1 MDSFNI
7 FLYIYAA
14 VVFIQLLHHLF
25 FYSRLAWGRTAKPS
39 GQELPG
45 VSVIVCARNE
55 DTNLKQHLPLLLRQ
69 DYPAFE
75 VIVVDDNSDDGTVEY
90 LYYLAEKEPLL
101 KRVKVGNVN
110 KPMAGKKFPLTLGIK
125 AAQYPVV
132 LLTDADCAPASD
144 QWIRTMMQGYQAPTE
159 VVLGYAP
166 FHKLAGWLNKTI
178 RFETFFAGMNF
189 LSYAKAGMPYMG
201 VGRNL
206 SYKTEMFFRYGGFAD
221 HRELPSGDDD
231 LFINKIARRKNTRVV
246 TDSNSFMYSAPKETW
261 TDWKY
266 QKQRHLSTARYYRP
280 LHKFFLSL
288 QPVTQILVY
297 LLLPL
302 AVWKDPAFWY
312 VPAGLFLFRWIINR
326 ILYTSVMRKLDEK
339 DLVPF
344 IEVFDLLQVFY
355 YFRFFKAAVVK
366 TRYRWN

>member
-1 MDSFNI
+1 MHLSINWQAGLI
-7 FLYIYAA
+7 RPYA
-14 VVFIQLLHHLF
+14 L
-25 FYSRLAWGRTAKPS
+25 KP
-39 GQELPG
+39 
-45 VSVIVCARNE
+45 
-55 DTNLKQHLPLLLRQ
+55 
-69 DYPAFE
+69 
-75 VIVVDDNSDDGTVEY
+75 
-90 LYYLAEKEPLL
+90 
-101 KRVKVGNVN
+101 
-110 KPMAGKKFPLTLGIK
+110 
-125 AAQYPVV
+125 
-132 LLTDADCAPASD
+132 
-144 QWIRTMMQGYQAPTE
+144 
-159 VVLGYAP
+159 
-166 FHKLAGWLNKTI
+166 
-178 RFETFFAGMNF
+178 FAGMNY
-189 LSYAKAGMPYMG
+189 LSYA
-201 VGRNL
+201 GRDAL
-206 SYKTEMFFRYGGFAD
+206 YGSRQKPVIQDRDVFRYGGFAD